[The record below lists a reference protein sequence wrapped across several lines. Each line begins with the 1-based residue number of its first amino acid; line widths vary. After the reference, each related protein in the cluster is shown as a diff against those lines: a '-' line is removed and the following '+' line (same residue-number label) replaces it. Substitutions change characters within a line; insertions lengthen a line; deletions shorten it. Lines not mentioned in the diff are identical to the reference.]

1 MRITRRA
8 RRQAR
13 RLYRAC
19 LVDGVLDRDRALQA
33 IDAIAEARL
42 YAGRAVLDGFLH
54 LSRLERERCRAV
66 VESAVPLPPDLRDR
80 LEMDIARA
88 YGPGLQLT
96 FAQNA
101 ALIGGIRVRVGSD
114 VWDGSVRGAL
124 RDLET
129 AL

>member
-1 MRITRRA
+1 MSIPRRA

-42 YAGRAVLDGFLH
+42 YAGRAVLAAFLR
-54 LSRLERERCRAV
+54 LSRLEHERCRAV

-88 YGPGLQLT
+88 YCPGLQLT